1 MEEQVGQ
8 GSLLGHVGYLHGGGR
23 LLDDL
28 MIYSVM
34 IDSLPIMLANT
45 NVILKLVYN

>member
-1 MEEQVGQ
+1 MEEQVG
-8 GSLLGHVGYLHGGGR
+8 HGGGR

-28 MIYSVM
+28 MIYGVM

-45 NVILKLVYN
+45 NVILKLVYD